1 MKFYAN
7 RVPASE
13 EIVAVRVD
21 DINDYG
27 VEVTLLEYDVK
38 GMVMAGDVSR
48 KRIRTVKEVLRI
60 GQETAAQ
67 VTTANEETGC
77 VDLSIKLCTP
87 EEIATTLHQY
97 HRHAAIYSLLNRLAD
112 VTHTSVDAHL
122 AALVWPHIAE
132 DSNVDIY
139 DMFVSLNNPECDV
152 SAIIPASYP
161 QKKELLEMV
170 AAKLPTPTFTT
181 TQTVKLVCMNS
192 LNAPELLTAAL
203 NAAASV
209 RGVSVWVIAPPEY
222 KFSATGGSQGEAD
235 ARLLEAV
242 TAAKRLVGQPTIA
255 EKPPALPVAR
265 NEVVC
270 D

>member
-7 RVPASE
+7 RVPASG

-27 VEVTLLEYDVK
+27 VEVTLLEYDAK
-38 GMVMAGDVSR
+38 GMVMAAEVSR

-77 VDLSIKLCTP
+77 VDLSIKLCTS

-97 HRHAAIYSLLNRLAD
+97 HRHSVIFGLLNRLAE
-112 VTHTSVDAHL
+112 VTRTAVEAHL
-122 AALVWPHIAE
+122 AALVWPRLAE
-132 DSNVDIY
+132 DGDVDIY
-139 DMFVSLNNPECDV
+139 DLFVSLNNPECDV
-152 SAIIPASYP
+152 ATIIPPTYP

-170 AAKLPTPTFTT
+170 AAKLPTPTFTA

-192 LNAPELLTAAL
+192 LNAPELLTGAL
-203 NAAASV
+203 NAAATE

-222 KFSATGGSQGEAD
+222 KFSATGASQGEANG
-235 ARLLEAV
+235 RLAEAIA
-242 TAAKRLVGQPTIA
+242 AAKRLVGMPVTATAVAVKPA
-255 EKPPALPVAR
+255 ER
-265 NEVVC
+265 NEVIC

>member
-7 RVPASE
+7 RVPASG

-38 GMVMAGDVSR
+38 GMVMAAEVSR

-87 EEIATTLHQY
+87 EEIAATLHQY
-97 HRHAAIYSLLNRLAD
+97 HRHSVIFSMLNRLAE
-112 VTHTSVDAHL
+112 VTRTNVEAHL
-122 AALVWPHIAE
+122 AALVWPRIAE
-132 DSNVDIY
+132 DADVDIY
-139 DMFVSLNNPECDV
+139 DLFVSLNNPECDLDTV
-152 SAIIPASYP
+152 IPPTYP

-170 AAKLPTPTFTT
+170 AAKLPTPTFTA
-181 TQTVKLVCMNS
+181 TQTVKMVCMNS

-203 NAAASV
+203 NAAAAV
-209 RGVSVWVIAPPEY
+209 RGVSAWIIAPPEY
-222 KFSATGGSQGEAD
+222 KFSATGASQGEANG
-235 ARLLEAV
+235 RLAEAIA
-242 TAAKRLVGQPTIA
+242 AAKRLVGM
-255 EKPPALPVAR
+255 PVAATAVAAKPIER